1 MPRHKLS
8 DLTQAL
14 DRRILILDGAIG
26 TMIQQYNLTEE
37 DFCGTLFTNWP
48 VKLKG
53 NNELI
58 ALTRPDVLHDI
69 CRQYLEVGAD
79 IITTNTFSAQRVSQA
94 DYQTQD
100 YVEQINRA
108 AARIAREEAD
118 RMTALT
124 PDKPRFVAASIG
136 PTNRTL
142 SMSPDVENPAYRA
155 LTFDELCDAYEEQMM
170 ALADEDVDL
179 YIVETI
185 FDTLNTKAALTAARH
200 VKERTGK
207 HIPIMLSVTIADASG
222 RTLSGQTLEAFL
234 ASVQHDEDILSVGLN
249 CSFGAEDMRP
259 YLRDLANIAPYYIS
273 AHPNAGLPDEER
285 SEEHTSELQ
294 SPS

>member
-118 RMTALT
+118 RMT
-124 PDKPRFVAASIG
+124 
-136 PTNRTL
+136 
-142 SMSPDVENPAYRA
+142 
-155 LTFDELCDAYEEQMM
+155 
-170 ALADEDVDL
+170 
-179 YIVETI
+179 
-185 FDTLNTKAALTAARH
+185 
-200 VKERTGK
+200 
-207 HIPIMLSVTIADASG
+207 
-222 RTLSGQTLEAFL
+222 
-234 ASVQHDEDILSVGLN
+234 
-249 CSFGAEDMRP
+249 
-259 YLRDLANIAPYYIS
+259 
-273 AHPNAGLPDEER
+273 
-285 SEEHTSELQ
+285 
-294 SPS
+294 